1 MATMNRSLVWSILV
15 LLLLSSGCA
24 KNLVDGTEDVAS
36 PDDSARQKSMS
47 MPASGQGQAPAQT
60 IVTQF
65 DAKNI
70 YFEFDKHALS
80 AESRQTLTDIA
91 AYLKENTDVRLMI
104 EGHCDERGTN
114 EYNLALG
121 DRRANAARD
130 FLITLGV
137 DPVRI
142 ETISYGEEKPEDPR
156 KTEEVWAKNRRDQF
170 VFSR

>member
-1 MATMNRSLVWSILV
+1 
-15 LLLLSSGCA
+15 
-24 KNLVDGTEDVAS
+24 
-36 PDDSARQKSMS
+36 
-47 MPASGQGQAPAQT
+47 
-60 IVTQF
+60 VTQF